1 MDATNDMTKALT
13 HLTHRVS
20 FLEEE
25 NRWLKSQLFGRSSE
39 KRPQDIA
46 VEQARLF
53 NEAEC
58 LANVAADAA
67 ESVTIIAHTRK
78 KSGKKKIDPHLPRI
92 DVIMTSPKARRSAH
106 TMAQHWSE
114 SVRRSLSSAFRPR
127 SGLRSSGTSVTSTVA
142 PAAAR
147 A

>member
-1 MDATNDMTKALT
+1 MDATNDMTKTLT

-53 NEAEC
+53 NEAEG
-58 LANVAADAA
+58 LASVTTGVA
-67 ESVTIIAHTRK
+67 ESVTIGAHARK
-78 KSGKKKIDPHLPRI
+78 KSGKKKIDSQLPRI
-92 DVIMTSPKARRSAH
+92 ESRPQSAG
-106 TMAQHWSE
+106 E
-114 SVRRSLSSAFRPR
+114 
-127 SGLRSSGTSVTSTVA
+127 
-142 PAAAR
+142 
-147 A
+147 